1 MFGKTKQ
8 KFINTDTNIQYM
20 KKIQINIDWTVVFW
34 ISITTLFLWLLAKA
48 VGLIQTPWFIE
59 AIPYVVSFMAFVAG
73 VKRIAEFGFKV
84 DNLIVDVKELNNRT
98 TNIESGVHQ
107 IDKRLAVVE
116 SKL

>member
-1 MFGKTKQ
+1 
-8 KFINTDTNIQYM
+8 M
-20 KKIQINIDWTVVFW
+20 KKIQINIDWTIVFW

-84 DNLIVDVKELNNRT
+84 DNLIVDVKDLKSEIKCVRQDIHGL
-98 TNIESGVHQ
+98 
-107 IDKRLAVVE
+107 DKRLIVVE